1 MSEIISGSILLGI
14 STITAGSAGTA
25 GVAGVGLAGAAGLS
39 AASTAG
45 VGAAGAAGLAAAAAV
60 GLPVAAM
67 AVVLALNRR
76 IYQQAGVPIGDDL
89 LARHP
94 GDVNQLFA
102 RWRGQLSQTQQ
113 KLATTVPL
121 ASASRAKA
129 LDQTL
134 AQLPVLKEVATHVQ
148 PQSLQQA
155 QVALKEMNVAL
166 ARGNN
171 QLAEQH
177 AKLAQTR
184 LEEVVA
190 ASYDRLASAQQS
202 VVREVVAET
211 LSDMGYQVQQRD
223 TGRRSA
229 VWATR
234 GAQSIAFVLEQD
246 GSFQMDT
253 YGFTGLSCQQER
265 NALLER
271 LAEKGVRLQVRQT
284 VLHGDRYGG
293 QLMKKALAT
302 AKQQKK
308 PVPDALLQ
316 ATAPR
321 NAQDDLRRRQ
331 QIVWGQRIA
340 H

>member
-1 MSEIISGSILLGI
+1 MSEIVSGATTANVTVLTLARRICQQIGILLR
-14 STITAGSAGTA
+14 SNLRA
-25 GVAGVGLAGAAGLS
+25 
-39 AASTAG
+39 
-45 VGAAGAAGLAAAAAV
+45 
-60 GLPVAAM
+60 
-67 AVVLALNRR
+67 
-76 IYQQAGVPIGDDL
+76 D
-89 LARHP
+89 HP

-102 RWRGQLSQTQQ
+102 QWHKQLSQTQQ
-113 KLATTVPL
+113 KLASTVPL
-121 ASASRAKA
+121 ASASRANA

-134 AQLPVLKEVATHVQ
+134 VQFPLLREVATYVQ

-155 QVALKEMNVAL
+155 QDALKQMNEAL
-166 ARGNN
+166 AQGNT

-211 LSDMGYQVQQRD
+211 LGEMGYQVQQRD

-271 LAEKGVRLQVRQT
+271 LAEKGVRLQVRQS

-302 AKQQKK
+302 ARQQKLS
-308 PVPDALLQ
+308 VPDALLRT
-316 ATAPR
+316 TAQH